1 MEEYQDRLEVTDH
14 TNDIPV
20 IQEECCQLL
29 EFFFL
34 LAQTEFKIVLVT
46 SLINVKIY
54 LRVNKVYKIID
65 NRFEF

>member
-20 IQEECCQLL
+20 IQEACCQLL

-46 SLINVKIY
+46 SLINVKN
-54 LRVNKVYKIID
+54 LPQD
-65 NRFEF
+65 Q